1 MKLQGIIPAC
11 VTPFI
16 DGMASPDAVQHNI
29 AKWLDTGVDG
39 LLIFGSTGEFV
50 YVEDDERRTL
60 LQAARAVTP
69 PDRLLLA
76 GCGAEST
83 LRTLR
88 NLEWAAEDGADA
100 ALVVTP
106 VYYTRAKTEEQR
118 QYFLTLAE
126 ASPIPVLIYN
136 VPAFTAYDLSAAL
149 ILELAEHPN
158 IGGMKES
165 SGDLSKVS
173 TLISNRPSDFALF
186 AGSPNLIF
194 PALSMGAVG
203 SITALGNVIP
213 EIMVAIWNA
222 VQTGDLAQAAAL
234 QMVVTQLYHDVA
246 SYGVP
251 GYKAILTHRGFMPGD
266 PRAPLLP
273 LASETVQQVVQAWER
288 AMDQAGV

>member
-16 DGMASPDAVQHNI
+16 DGKANPDAVQHNI
-29 AKWLDTGVDG
+29 AKWLDTGVHG
-39 LLIFGSTGEFV
+39 LLIFGSTGEFP
-50 YVEDDERRTL
+50 YVEDNERRTL
-60 LQAARAVTP
+60 LQAARAATP

-83 LRTLR
+83 QQTLR

-106 VYYTRAKTEEQR
+106 VYYTRGKTEEQR
-118 QYFLTLAE
+118 RYFLTLAE

-136 VPAFTAYDLSAAL
+136 VPAFTALDLSLDL
-149 ILELAEHPN
+149 ILELGQHPN

-165 SGDLSKVS
+165 TGDLSKVT
-173 TLISNRPSDFALF
+173 TLATNRPSDFALF

-194 PALSMGAVG
+194 PALALGAVG
-203 SITALGNVIP
+203 SITALANTIP

-234 QMVVTQLYHDVA
+234 QKVVTQLYNDVA
-246 SYGVP
+246 GYGIP
-251 GYKAILTHRGFMPGD
+251 GYKAILSHRGFMPGE

-273 LASETVQQVVQAWER
+273 LAAEPAQQVISAWEQAMNR
-288 AMDQAGV
+288 AEL

>member
-16 DGMASPDAVQHNI
+16 DGKANPDAMQHNI
-29 AKWLDTGVDG
+29 ARWLDAGVHG
-39 LLIFGSTGEFV
+39 LLIFGSTGEFP
-50 YVEDDERRTL
+50 YVEEDERRSL

-83 LRTLR
+83 QQTLR

-106 VYYTRAKTEEQR
+106 VYYTRGKVEAQR
-118 QYFLTLAE
+118 HYFLTLAE
-126 ASPIPVLIYN
+126 KSPIPVLIYN
-136 VPAFTAYDLSAAL
+136 VPAFTVYDLPIDL
-149 ILELAEHPN
+149 ILELAQHPN

-165 SGDLSKVS
+165 SGDLSRVT
-173 TLISNRPSDFALF
+173 TLAANRPADFALF
-186 AGSPNLIF
+186 AGSPNLVF
-194 PALSMGAVG
+194 PALSLGAIG

-222 VQTGDLAQAAAL
+222 VLDGDLVRAAAL
-234 QMVVTQLYHDVA
+234 QKVVTQLYNDVVA
-246 SYGVP
+246 FGIA
-251 GYKAILTHRGFMPGD
+251 GYKAILQHRGFMPGD

-273 LASETVQQVVQAWER
+273 LAAEPAQKAVLAWEQAMKR
-288 AMDQAGV
+288 AGF

>member
-16 DGMASPDAVQHNI
+16 DGKANPNAVQHNI

-50 YVEDDERRTL
+50 YVEDDERRQL

-83 LRTLR
+83 QRTLR

-106 VYYTRAKTEEQR
+106 VYYTRGKIEEQR
-118 QYFLTLAE
+118 QYFLTLAQ

-136 VPAFTAYDLSAAL
+136 VPAFTDYNLPIDL
-149 ILELAEHPN
+149 ILELGEHPN

-165 SGDLSKVS
+165 AGDLSKVT
-173 TLISNRPSDFALF
+173 TLIDNKPTDFALF

-194 PALSMGAVG
+194 PALSLGAVG
-203 SITALGNVIP
+203 SITALANAIP
-213 EIMVAIWNA
+213 EIMVSIWNA
-222 VQTGDLAQAAAL
+222 VQDNNLGRAAAL
-234 QMVVTQLYHDVA
+234 QKVVTELY
-246 SYGVP
+246 YGVAGYGIP
-251 GYKAILTHRGFMPGD
+251 GYKAILTHRGFIAGD

-273 LASETVQQVVQAWER
+273 LTPDAAQKVIYRWEQ